1 MCKEGRSLWPI
12 LNQQRYPKREF
23 ESMFAEYGHGGLPL
37 IEVGKAG
44 YFRPTAFQQNQ
55 QGDNGFDE
63 INDVTRARKMV
74 RTGNWKLIYMFPGQ
88 EELYNV
94 KEDPYE
100 LKNRIGDPDCRKVRD
115 ELRLENY

>member
-1 MCKEGRSLWPI
+1 
-12 LNQQRYPKREF
+12 
-23 ESMFAEYGHGGLPL
+23 MFAEYGYGDLLL
-37 IEVGKAG
+37 IEVGTG
-44 YFRPTAFQQNQ
+44 SYFRPTAFQQNQ

-63 INDVTRARKMV
+63 INDVTRAWEMV
-74 RTGNWKLIYMFPGQ
+74 RKGNWKLSYMFHGQ

-100 LKNRIGDPDCRKVRD
+100 LKNQIGDPSCRKVRD